1 MASKSEKST
10 KPPQRLPP
18 PSLFQGPPSRNA
30 SNTSLPTALLPG
42 AHASAI
48 GAPGSSQPP
57 PLLRNRSSP
66 HSVPLDTSATHS
78 QINRPPRPQL
88 RNEADAADLLWEEMQ
103 NTLAEV
109 ELSAV
114 NGEHV
119 FGSDHSQA
127 VQDLREKQ
135 LALAQAW
142 AGSETGEV
150 IEHQNAEEISAGV
163 KGSTGAGSGSAEP
176 AKAEEYHSKAL
187 DEESEK
193 DILLARKRREAN
205 DRYFGRVNSGV
216 LDVVAKL
223 EEVALAMKV
232 VEEETKD
239 IWSESNSSIAAGPT
253 DD

>member
-1 MASKSEKST
+1 
-10 KPPQRLPP
+10 
-18 PSLFQGPPSRNA
+18 
-30 SNTSLPTALLPG
+30 
-42 AHASAI
+42 
-48 GAPGSSQPP
+48 
-57 PLLRNRSSP
+57 
-66 HSVPLDTSATHS
+66 
-78 QINRPPRPQL
+78 
-88 RNEADAADLLWEEMQ
+88 MQ

-119 FGSDHSQA
+119 FGSDHSKA
-127 VQDLREKQ
+127 LQDLREKQ

-142 AGSETGEV
+142 ARSEADEIV
-150 IEHQNAEEISAGV
+150 EHQQAEDISAGV
-163 KGSTGAGSGSAEP
+163 KSSSAAGSGTAEP
-176 AKAEEYHSKAL
+176 LKAEDYNAKAL

-205 DRYFGRVNSGV
+205 DRYFGRVNAGV

-223 EEVALAMKV
+223 EEVALAMRV

-239 IWSESNSSIAAGPT
+239 IWSEGNSSIAAGPS